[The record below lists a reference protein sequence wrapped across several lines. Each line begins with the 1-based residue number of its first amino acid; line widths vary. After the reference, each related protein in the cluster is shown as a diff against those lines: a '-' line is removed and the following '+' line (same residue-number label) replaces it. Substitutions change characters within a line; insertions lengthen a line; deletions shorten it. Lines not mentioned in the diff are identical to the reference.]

1 MDINRTHRSTRPIPL
16 TPLID
21 VVFLLMVFFILT
33 TNFVEVEALK
43 LGVLEEDAT
52 PSRDLNAGQVQQL
65 VLLGS
70 GAAFLN
76 NRLVYFSDLEEQLD
90 VLFTRTPGADMALKT
105 DKKVQ
110 VQMLVDVLDMVYRA
124 GGKDVKVSRWKSSQA
139 TGAFR

>member
-1 MDINRTHRSTRPIPL
+1 MVDIARTHRSTRPIPL

-43 LGVLEEDAT
+43 LGVFEDDA
-52 PSRDLNAGQVQQL
+52 PLAHDNQQASPVQQL

-76 NRLVYFSDLEEQLD
+76 NRLVYFDDLEGQLD
-90 VLFTRTPGADMALKT
+90 VVFTKSPDASMALKS
-105 DKKVQ
+105 DAKVS
-110 VQMLVDVLDMVYRA
+110 VQMLVDVLDMIYRS
-124 GGKDVKVSRWKSSQA
+124 GGRDVRVSRWKNSNE
-139 TGAFR
+139 GM

>member
-1 MDINRTHRSTRPIPL
+1 MIEIGRPPRNTRAIPL

-43 LGVLEEDAT
+43 LGILEEDAPT
-52 PSRDLNAGQVQQL
+52 AHSDQSAPSVQQL

-76 NRLVYFSDLEEQLD
+76 NKLVYFDDLEDSLD
-90 VLFTRTPGADMALKT
+90 VIFTRSPEAAMAVKS
-105 DKKVQ
+105 DVKVP
-110 VQMLVDVLDMVYRA
+110 VQMLVDVLDMIYRS
-124 GGKDVKVSRWKSSQA
+124 GGRNVRVSRWHNSRKM
-139 TGAFR
+139 